1 MLEVANI
8 EVASFDLD
16 HLDLSW
22 ETETSS
28 EDPQDYDFYVL
39 RSGSPLGPYRTL
51 AGPLVDIYR
60 YRDVQVGLLHQWKD
74 LYYRVRLVH
83 RQTGETLEFPDDDG
97 VAMVA
102 RPPLD
107 LLNIRSEEY
116 VLFKEHIGRT
126 CWLFKR
132 RTFGMKCPNC
142 YVEFMDRRT
151 RSNCPTCFDTGFVG
165 GYHYPIECLVQID
178 PSPQADQLASTEKLE
193 QVNTTGRTLA
203 FPPMSPKDI
212 IVEADNRRWRVR
224 SMAPTERLRAVGH
237 QELQLHAVIPGD
249 VEYTLPV
256 EVDLAEV
263 SVSPPREF
271 VNPQTPGHMWDGHL
285 GTLAD
290 IFQVGE
296 D

>member
-1 MLEVANI
+1 MLEVTNI
-8 EVASFDLD
+8 EVSSFDLD

-22 ETETSS
+22 EIETTS

-39 RSGSPLGPYRTL
+39 RAGSPLGPYTAL
-51 AGPLVDIYR
+51 AGPLVDIYI
-60 YRDVQVGLLHQWKD
+60 YRDVQVGLLHQWRN
-74 LYYRVRLVH
+74 LYYRIRLVH
-83 RQTGETLEFPDDDG
+83 RQTGETLEFPEDDG
-97 VAMVA
+97 ASLSA

-107 LLNIRSEEY
+107 VLDIRRQEY
-116 VLFKEHIGRT
+116 ILFKEHIGRT

-132 RTFGMKCPNC
+132 RTFGMRCPNC
-142 YVEFMDRRT
+142 HIEYMDRRS
-151 RSNCPTCFDTGFVG
+151 RSNCPTCYDTSYVG

-178 PSPQADQLASTEKLE
+178 PSPKSDQLTSLEKTE
-193 QVNTTGRTLA
+193 VINTTGRSLA
-203 FPPMSPKDI
+203 FPPVDPTDI
-212 IVEADNRRWRVR
+212 IVESDNRRWRVR
-224 SMAPTERLRAVGH
+224 VSSPTERLRAVGH

-256 EVDLAEV
+256 DVDLDDV

-271 VNPQTPGHMWDGHL
+271 VNPQTPGHVWDGHL

-296 D
+296 E